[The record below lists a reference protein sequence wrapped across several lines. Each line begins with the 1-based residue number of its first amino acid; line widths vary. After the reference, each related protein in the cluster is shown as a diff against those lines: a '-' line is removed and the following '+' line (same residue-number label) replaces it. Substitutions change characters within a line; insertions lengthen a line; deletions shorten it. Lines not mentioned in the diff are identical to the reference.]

1 MDGIIRTRVGYT
13 GGETLYP
20 TYRSM
25 GDHSESIQI
34 DYDPALV
41 SYETLLTIFWKNH
54 DPTYRAWR
62 RQYMS
67 AIFYH
72 DEEQKKLA
80 LKTMA
85 AEEKKRNKKI
95 QTEILPLGKFYLAED
110 YHQKYQLRQ
119 HRELMLEFKTIYP
132 RMIDF
137 INSTAAARVNGYVS
151 GHGTPEAVE
160 GNLES
165 LGLSDTGR
173 NLLLEIATRWRAI
186 PETRTLYPPEA

>member
-1 MDGIIRTRVGYT
+1 MDGILRTRVGYA

-34 DYDPALV
+34 DYDPARV
-41 SYETLLTIFWKNH
+41 SYQKLLEIFWKNH
-54 DPTYRAWR
+54 DPTYHAWG

-80 LKTMA
+80 LETMA
-85 AEEKKRNKKI
+85 REERRRNKKI
-95 QTEILPLGKFYLAED
+95 QTEILPFAKFYLAED

-119 HRELMLEFKTIYP
+119 HRELMTEFNSMYP

-151 GHGTPEAVE
+151 GYGTPDEVKM
-160 GNLES
+160 NLED
-165 LGLSDTGR
+165 LGLSAASSQR
-173 NLLLEIATRWRAI
+173 LLEITNRWKN
-186 PETRTLYPPEA
+186 

>member
-20 TYRSM
+20 TYGSM

-34 DYDPALV
+34 DYDPV
-41 SYETLLTIFWKNH
+41 RISYAKLLEIFWRNH

-72 DEEQKKLA
+72 DEEQKRLA
-80 LKTMA
+80 LDTMA
-85 AEEKKRNKKI
+85 GEEERRNRKV

-119 HRELMLEFKTIYP
+119 HRELMAEFKRIYP
-132 RMIDF
+132 RAIDF

-151 GHGTPEAVE
+151 GHGIPARVKA
-160 GNLES
+160 NLEN
-165 LGLSDTGR
+165 LGLSDAGSQ
-173 NLLLEIATRWRAI
+173 LLLDIAAKWGPT
-186 PETRTLYPPEA
+186 PETITLYSPDI

>member
-1 MDGIIRTRVGYT
+1 MDGILRTRVGYT

-20 TYRSM
+20 TYGSM

-34 DYDPALV
+34 DYDLARIT
-41 SYETLLTIFWKNH
+41 YEKLLEIFWKNH

-72 DEEQKKLA
+72 NEKQKRLA
-80 LKTMA
+80 LETMA
-85 AEEKKRNKKI
+85 REEKRRNKKI

-119 HRELMLEFKTIYP
+119 HRELITEFKNMYP
-132 RMIDF
+132 RTIDF

-151 GHGTPEAVE
+151 GYGSPDVVKM
-160 GNLES
+160 NLDN
-165 LGLSDTGR
+165 LGLSAASSQR
-173 NLLLEIATRWRAI
+173 LLEIATRWKN
-186 PETRTLYPPEA
+186 